1 MGSGWGGDGAAP
13 PDAPQQSGKLAT
25 MPRRDGFT
33 LIELL
38 IVIVIIGLLAVVAMP
53 FLWKTKDRAVLAS
66 MTQDLKVLATH
77 QEIYFSRNL
86 IYANDPALITDFQPT
101 TGVTVTMTYA
111 QTDGWAAT
119 ATSAGLV
126 GRQCGVFTGNATAAD
141 APPATQQGIVECN

>member
-13 PDAPQQSGKLAT
+13 PDAPKQSEKLAT

-77 QEIYFSRNL
+77 QELYFSKSL
-86 IYANDPALITDFQPT
+86 IYANDPVLLTDFQPSVS
-101 TGVTVTMTYA
+101 VTVKMTYA

-119 ATSAGLV
+119 ATSASLSGK
-126 GRQCGVFTGNATAAD
+126 QCGVFMGNATPAD
-141 APPATQQGIVECN
+141 APPAKQAGVVECN